1 MSKNRYV
8 QNQTILFQLT
18 THVEVVDMTLVRYY
32 PTARFPYVRNNEL
45 FRGYDHSEVADWEPR
60 ADVIERE
67 DAYEVSVELPGVD
80 KDAVEVT
87 FEKNTLTITG
97 KREAEN
103 DENARYYRR
112 ERRYGTFRR
121 SFRVPERGVDGDK
134 VRAAY
139 NNGVL
144 TLTLPKAVE
153 VLPKKIE
160 VTG

>member
-1 MSKNRYV
+1 
-8 QNQTILFQLT
+8 
-18 THVEVVDMTLVRYY
+18 MTLVRYY
-32 PTARFPYVRNNEL
+32 PTARFPYVRNSEL
-45 FRGYDHSEVADWEPR
+45 FRGYDNSEVAVWQPR
-60 ADVIERE
+60 ADIVERE

-87 FEKNTLTITG
+87 FEKDVLTIKG
-97 KREAEN
+97 KRENEN

-112 ERRYGTFRR
+112 ERRYGNFHR

-134 VRAAY
+134 VHAAY
-139 NNGVL
+139 SNGVL